1 MIKKIVEEQ
10 KKFYQTGKTLDY
22 KFRMRALNRL
32 RNAIIRNEEALYE
45 ALALDLNKSKYEA
58 YLCEIG
64 IVLDEIRYHKNH
76 LHHWMKKIPVI
87 PSIGQLPGICYRLPE
102 PYGVTLIMAPWN
114 YPVNLCFAP
123 LIGAISG
130 GNTVILKPSEYAP
143 ATGKV
148 IEKIISEAFPPY
160 YITVI
165 TGGRKENALLLDEKF
180 DYIFFTGS
188 SNVGKIVME
197 AASRNLTPVTLEL
210 GGKSPVIVDETANIR
225 LAARR
230 IAFGKVTNAGQT
242 CVAPDYLLVHSKV
255 RDKFIVEYKKALRN
269 FFHRNDMSRMVT
281 IISDKHYN
289 RLKGL
294 LEDGRIILGGRYD
307 DERRFIEPTLI
318 DCISLSSSIMDE
330 EIFGPIIPIITY
342 DKINECIDIIRS
354 YPKPLAHYIFSEN
367 KKTVNKILHTC
378 SFGGG
383 CVNDTLLHL
392 VNPRL
397 PFGGVG
403 NSGMGSYHG
412 KKSFKTFTH
421 YKSIFRQSTIIDI
434 PLRYMPYTD
443 KKFQLIKK
451 VLR

>member
-188 SNVGKIVME
+188 PNVGKIVME

-354 YPKPLAHYIFSEN
+354 YPKPLALYIFSEN

>member
-188 SNVGKIVME
+188 PNVGKIVME
-197 AASRNLTPVTLEL
+197 AASRNLTPVSLEL

-330 EIFGPIIPIITY
+330 EIFGPILPIITY

-354 YPKPLAHYIFSEN
+354 YPKPLALYIFSEN